1 MKSRLSKVLNKMPKE
16 NVELAKVELGIA
28 DDISDALKRGNTIVK
43 TLQGLDAELKAA
55 DKILVNEIK
64 VAVKKADA
72 EQVKAD
78 KLYKAANKQ
87 AMSFANILD
96 KAEQGAKDLGVNAS
110 AISGYKELD
119 KVYEQIDALTKKVFI
134 WSDLDNLVKGF

>member
-1 MKSRLSKVLNKMPKE
+1 MKSRLSKVLDKMPKDKI
-16 NVELAKVELGIA
+16 ELAKVELGIA

-64 VAVKKADA
+64 AAVKKADA

-78 KLYKAANKQ
+78 KLYKVADKQ

-119 KVYEQIDALTKKVFI
+119 KVYEQIDTLTKKVFI